1 MFRIREA
8 VKDDL
13 DDILSLIKELAQYEN
28 MGDQVNCT
36 KDIFYE
42 SLFIKKYAN
51 ALVCEADN
59 KIIGYAIYFY
69 SFSTFLG
76 KGGIYLEDLYVKKDF
91 RNKGIGKEFLKF
103 LAKKCID
110 NSLGRLE
117 WECLDWN
124 EPSLAFYKKIGA
136 KTLDEWISLRVD
148 GDALKNLAKL

>member
-91 RNKGIGKEFLKF
+91 RNKGIGKEFFKIF
-103 LAKKCID
+103 SKKMY
-110 NSLGRLE
+110 R
-117 WECLDWN
+117 
-124 EPSLAFYKKIGA
+124 
-136 KTLDEWISLRVD
+136 
-148 GDALKNLAKL
+148 